1 MNRSTIRKTLLA
13 LLVAASMPAMASDYF
28 VVVPVPN
35 KKISV
40 DAITVSLAAY
50 TAPVGQVGFAYA
62 GLDLRTALSVK
73 GDPGYTGFGVK
84 WLITGGSLP
93 PGLTLNSNGTV
104 TGTPTAAGTSMFSVR
119 ASYKTKTGDQ
129 QYQILTYR
137 IDVGLAAGTPP
148 QAQVGQA
155 YSYSLSNL
163 LTVKGDP
170 NFTGTGVT
178 WTTVSSSLPAGLY
191 LTSDGWI
198 GGTPTAA
205 GTGSITARAT
215 YKGVNGQQSYQVVSL
230 NIAVALAPS
239 TLPQAILGQS
249 YSYNLASLLSVN
261 GDAGYS
267 GSGVTWSVT
276 SGSLPA
282 GLSLGADGTISGTP
296 TAGGT
301 GSFTARA
308 TYRGVNGEQAYQV
321 VSLNIAVGLAQSTPP
336 QALVGQAYS
345 YSLAS
350 LLTVSGD
357 AAYNGSGVTWSVV
370 SSSLPAGLYLTN
382 DGWIGGTPSAGGTG
396 SITARATYKGVNGQ
410 QSYQVVSLAITVA
423 LAASTLPQAVIG
435 QAYSYNLASLLSVA
449 GDAGYHG
456 SGVTWDV
463 ASGSLPA
470 GLTLGTDGTIIGTP
484 TASGTGSFTARASY
498 KGVNGQQAYQ
508 VVTLNI
514 AVGLAQGTPPQA
526 VVGQAYSYSLA
537 SLLTVSGDAG
547 YDGSGVTWSVVSST
561 LPSGLSMT
569 SDGLIT
575 GTPTAAGTG
584 AITARA
590 SYKGVNGQ
598 QTYQVVSLNISVSL
612 AAGTPPQAIVGQ
624 AYSYNVASLLTVNGD
639 SGYSGSGVTWST
651 VSSSLPTGLALGSNG
666 VITGTPSA
674 AGTGTITAR
683 ASYKGVNG
691 QQTYQVVSL
700 NISVS
705 LAAGTPPQAIVGQA
719 YSYNVASLLTVS
731 GDSGYT
737 GTGVTWSTVSSSLPA
752 GLSLSAAGQITG
764 TPTAAGTGSITA
776 RASYRNVAGQQSYQ
790 VVTLNISVTLG
801 NATMPVAVTGN
812 SYGSYDFKAFL
823 TVSGDPAYTSGAAT
837 WSLVS
842 GSVPAGMSVSSN
854 GVLTGTPS
862 VAGTSNFTLRAAYRG
877 QSAQHAYA
885 LQVDAASVPGQ
896 LTADSGTDF
905 GTFGIGGATTRSFTF
920 VNNGNTAAT
929 GLFASAS
936 GTGYGLWSSTCG
948 SPGAPV
954 TLAKGAS
961 CNFTVRFSPST
972 PALQSG
978 TVAVNWSGPTASGK
992 ALTVT
997 GTTTV
1002 DYSFL
1007 MGGFGNANV
1016 AIGTNVAWAAGMQ
1029 WYWLSANAD
1038 QGAAV
1043 GTYEFR
1049 RTIFVGGN
1057 QPISAYFYGAV
1068 DDVIAAVAVNGVQVY
1083 GGLSM
1088 PFSSYNA
1095 SPAFTLQPGTNVIAV
1110 QITNGAGPA
1119 GMALRVYTGGTM
1131 LTNESG
1137 WMHQ

>member
-50 TAPVGQVGFAYA
+50 TAPVGQVGFAYT

-73 GDPGYTGFGVK
+73 GDPDYNGFGVK
-84 WLITGGSLP
+84 WLITGGNLP
-93 PGLTLNSNGTV
+93 AGLTLNSNGTV
-104 TGTPTAAGTSMFSVR
+104 TGTPTAAGTSTFSVR
-119 ASYKTKTGDQ
+119 ATYKTKSGDQ

-198 GGTPTAA
+198 GGTPTTA

-239 TLPQAILGQS
+239 ALPQAILGQS

-261 GDAGYS
+261 GDAGFN

-336 QALVGQAYS
+336 QALVGQTYS

-382 DGWIGGTPSAGGTG
+382 DGWIGGTPTAGGTG

-410 QSYQVVSLAITVA
+410 QSYQVVSLAISVA
-423 LAASTLPQAVIG
+423 LAVSTLPQAVIG
-435 QAYSYNLASLLSVA
+435 QAYSYNLGSLLSVN

-456 SGVTWDV
+456 TGVTWDV

-470 GLTLGTDGTIIGTP
+470 GLTLGADGTISGTP
-484 TASGTGSFTARASY
+484 TASGTGSFTARATY
-498 KGVNGQQAYQ
+498 KGFNGQQTYQ
-508 VVTLNI
+508 VATLNI
-514 AVGLAQGTPPQA
+514 AVALAQGTPPQA
-526 VVGQAYSYSLA
+526 LVGQAYSYSLA
-537 SLLTVSGDAG
+537 PLLSVSGDAS
-547 YDGSGVTWSVVSST
+547 YNGSGVTWSVVSGS
-561 LPSGLSMT
+561 LPAGLSMGP
-569 SDGLIT
+569 DGVIT
-575 GTPTAAGTG
+575 GTPTGAGSG

-598 QTYQVVSLNISVSL
+598 QTYQVVSLNIVVGL
-612 AAGTPPQAIVGQ
+612 AAASPPQAIVGQ
-624 AYSYNVASLLTVNGD
+624 AYSYNLVPLLTVTGD
-639 SGYSGSGVTWST
+639 SGYSGAGVTWS
-651 VSSSLPTGLALGSNG
+651 A
-666 VITGTPSA
+666 
-674 AGTGTITAR
+674 
-683 ASYKGVNG
+683 
-691 QQTYQVVSL
+691 
-700 NISVS
+700 
-705 LAAGTPPQAIVGQA
+705 
-719 YSYNVASLLTVS
+719 
-731 GDSGYT
+731 
-737 GTGVTWSTVSSSLPA
+737 VSSSLPA

-801 NATMPVAVTGN
+801 NATMPVGVTGN
-812 SYGSYDFKAFL
+812 SYGGYDFKAFL

-842 GSVPAGMSVSSN
+842 GSVPAGMSFGSN
-854 GVLTGTPS
+854 GVLTGTPN

-978 TVAVNWSGPTASGK
+978 TVAVSWSGPAASSK

-1002 DYSFL
+1002 DYSYL
-1007 MGGFGNANV
+1007 MGGFGKANV
-1016 AIGTNVAWAAGMQ
+1016 AIGTNVSWAAGMQ

-1068 DDVIAAVAVNGVQVY
+1068 DDVINAVAVNGVQVY

-1119 GMALRVYTGGTM
+1119 GMALRVYTGAGM